1 MAPEL
6 TPTTP
11 ANFLAKHLNSKT
23 LWSCQLHGAVVQM
36 EVEFWSTSFAAP
48 KPANTDLGVE
58 LEGNYPPMPLL
69 SGKNDSK
76 HSIPSP

>member
-1 MAPEL
+1 
-6 TPTTP
+6 
-11 ANFLAKHLNSKT
+11 
-23 LWSCQLHGAVVQM
+23 M

-69 SGKNDSK
+69 SGKKRFETFYSFPVT
-76 HSIPSP
+76 PSLTRFGPRRRRPPREAATHACTAPRRR